1 MIIHRGY
8 ENLDLVNPVVT
19 MGIFDGVHRG
29 HKSLL
34 DNLVSWAGKVNGD
47 SVVITFSPHPRL
59 VLEKDHLN
67 LSFLTTME
75 EKMVLLEASG
85 IDHLIII
92 EFSKQFSRM
101 SACDF
106 VEKVLVGKIGIK
118 HLLLGYDHHFGQK
131 GEGNYNTIKQC
142 SASFDFTVEQVQ
154 GLHTEEGE
162 ISSSAIR
169 DALLNG
175 RLDEANSWL
184 GYFYSLGGTVVGGR
198 QIGRSIGFPTAN
210 IKPEDQY
217 KLIPGNGVYAVE
229 VRLNEGIYPGMLS
242 IGSNPTV
249 NNDGRSRTIEVHII
263 NFNRDVYGNRI
274 SVIFRKRLREEIK
287 FDNTQKLAEQME
299 VDKQITMKLLSL

>member
-1 MIIHRGY
+1 MIIHKGY
-8 ENLDLVNPVVT
+8 ENLDLLNPVVT

-34 DNLVSWAGKVNGD
+34 DKLVSRAGRVNGD

-75 EKMVLLEASG
+75 EKMVLLDKYG

-106 VEKVLVGKIGIK
+106 VEKVLVEKIGVK
-118 HLLLGYDHHFGQK
+118 HLLLGYDHHFGRK

-154 GLHTEEGE
+154 GFHTEEGE

-184 GYFYSLGGTVVGGR
+184 GYSYNLRGRVVEGR
-198 QIGRSIGFPTAN
+198 QIGRSLGFPTAN
-210 IKPEDQY
+210 IKPDDQY

-229 VRLNEGIYPGMLS
+229 VRLDQSIYPGMLS

-249 NNDGRSRTIEVHII
+249 NNDGRARTIEVHII
-263 NFNRDVYGNRI
+263 NFNRDVYGSTI
-274 SVIFRKRLREEIK
+274 TVIFRKRLRDEIK
-287 FDNTQKLAEQME
+287 FDNTQKLAEQMAI
-299 VDKQITMKLLSL
+299 DKQITLKLLS